1 MNAKVKLL
9 GAAAVFAVAMFV
21 NASVNTDKASQDVTL
36 ADLAYASDA
45 NAECPQSPFNNG
57 RCSTLTG
64 NCYWDWPDSHGCDSN
79 GSWGGGW

>member
-9 GAAAVFAVAMFV
+9 GAAAIFAVAMFV

-45 NAECPQSPFNNG
+45 NAECKEFKVA
-57 RCSTLTG
+57 
-64 NCYWDWPDSHGCDSN
+64 HGHCLKSSQICTFDTSAEECDPYSM
-79 GSWGGGW
+79 

>member
-9 GAAAVFAVAMFV
+9 GAAAIFAVAMFV

-45 NAECPQSPFNNG
+45 NAECPKGTVKNG
-57 RCSTLTG
+57 RCNATG
-64 NCYWDWPDSHGCDSN
+64 TRCVLNPFPEDQDCDFYAMH
-79 GSWGGGW
+79 

>member
-45 NAECPQSPFNNG
+45 NAECPPPTVKNG
-57 RCSTLTG
+57 RCNWSGTRCALHPFPE
-64 NCYWDWPDSHGCDSN
+64 DQDCDFYSMP
-79 GSWGGGW
+79 